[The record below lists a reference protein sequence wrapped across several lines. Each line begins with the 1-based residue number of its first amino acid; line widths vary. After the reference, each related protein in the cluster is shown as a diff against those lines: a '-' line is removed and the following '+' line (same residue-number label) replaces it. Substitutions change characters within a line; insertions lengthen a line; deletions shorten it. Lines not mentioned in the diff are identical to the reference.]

1 MSENENRIL
10 DFMKTIEML
19 KQRNERLELL
29 FDEDIETILKF
40 PEGFVRCKEQVR
52 FVMYDLSEYFKN
64 KNIFND
70 DPKHSLVNDLIKN
83 IRCVENDKDIFQH
96 MISEVRWEFH
106 FDKKDSDNLRN
117 HTEKDDAIFV
127 KDVLICRA
135 FGREK

>member
-1 MSENENRIL
+1 MSEDEKVIL
-10 DFMKTIEML
+10 DLIKKIEML
-19 KQRNERLELL
+19 QQKNERFELL

-52 FVMYDLSEYFKN
+52 YVIDDLSEYFKN
-64 KNIFND
+64 EKIFDN
-70 DPKHSLVNDLIKN
+70 DPKNSLINELMKS

-106 FDKKDSDNLRN
+106 FHGKDNLRN

-135 FGREK
+135 FGRSE